1 MEKKIINTSKS
12 PAPIGPYNQAIL
24 KGNTLYISGQ
34 IALNGESMKLNN
46 KSISDETHQVM
57 KNLKNILEEAK
68 MSTWARMS
76 SIPSSKL
83 SSSSSLF
90 RECPDSRPEPW
101 SWSPDDFLSPGAG
114 DRRSSPPTALRYR
127 RRLLAD
133 IDRWGLWLILK
144 NLTTRSVCVFSVPLT
159 NLEALLKE
167 TFLVHIPV

>member
-68 MSTWARMS
+68 MSFNNVVKS
-76 SIPSSKL
+76 SIFL
-83 SSSSSLF
+83 SDMSLF
-90 RECPDSRPEPW
+90 NEVNKIYGSYLTPGNEPARETIAVKTLPMNVNVEISMI
-101 SWSPDDFLSPGAG
+101 A
-114 DRRSSPPTALRYR
+114 
-127 RRLLAD
+127 
-133 IDRWGLWLILK
+133 II
-144 NLTTRSVCVFSVPLT
+144 
-159 NLEALLKE
+159 
-167 TFLVHIPV
+167 